1 MAIGGIN
8 LSEEILNGL
17 KEEREKLLKDLL
29 GSEEEEKSAILERIM
44 DIDDVIESHEESGG

>member
-1 MAIGGIN
+1 